1 MVRKTETQI
10 TIHEL
15 GFKILNNWL
24 KLKHQSKTLQKYFDD
39 NYIKTVAIY
48 GMGELG
54 KRLFEDLKSLN
65 VEVTYAI
72 DINAENID
80 IDGLE
85 IFTLDNTLPKV
96 DVIIITPV
104 HLFYEIEDNLL
115 KKGIKDVISLEDL
128 VVYCL

>member
-1 MVRKTETQI
+1 MRKTETQI

-54 KRLFEDLKSLN
+54 KRLFEELKSLD